1 MHSWS
6 NSQLAQIYF
15 NYMHQATVLN
25 YRLLKWL
32 ALHTLC
38 VQMWKNVNTNVAKW
52 NFWYKEIKKLWQ
64 RCDCDEEMDWS
75 TVWCRTE
82 IMAMRWRPRKDAIN
96 TGKWQVQR
104 KETQEKM
111 VSKHMKPAKKQTA
124 WLNTGVGVK
133 VMQERKTKLEQKWL
147 QKEQLNSFESFDFGP
162 IKTKMLFSQ
171 DPRSPSKH
179 PCLESDLLKFVL
191 TYSQMMPQQY

>member
-1 MHSWS
+1 MCA
-6 NSQLAQIYF
+6 NVKKCEYKCGKVEFLVQGNKKAL
-15 NYMHQATVLN
+15 TEV
-25 YRLLKWL
+25 RL
-32 ALHTLC
+32 
-38 VQMWKNVNTNVAKW
+38 
-52 NFWYKEIKKLWQ
+52 
-64 RCDCDEEMDWS
+64 DEEMDWS

-191 TYSQMMPQQY
+191 SDDATAVLKGVSSIELYLIGH